1 MALTAGDNAPTV
13 TARNQDGEE
22 VALEFEEP
30 TVLYFYPRDD
40 TPGCTTEAN
49 QFQRELETYHDAGV
63 AVYGVSTDDVASHES
78 FCESEGLE
86 FDLLADSDGELADA
100 FGVEVRDGAAARTT
114 FFIGDGEVKA
124 AYENV
129 DPDGHARQVLL
140 DALEDGRVTLP
151 E

>member
-1 MALTAGDNAPTV
+1 MALTAGNDAPTV

-22 VALEFEEP
+22 VTLEFEEP

-40 TPGCTTEAN
+40 TPGCTTEAT

-63 AVYGVSTDDVASHES
+63 SVYGVSTDDVASHES

-86 FDLLADSDGELADA
+86 FDLLADPDGEIAAA
-100 FGVEVRDGAAARTT
+100 FGVDVQSGAAARTT
-114 FFIGDGEVKA
+114 FFLGDGEVAA